1 MESNKTLYDY
11 NAEEASR
18 RLIPVIYLGFLL
30 LIGAIGN
37 VLVLII
43 YPLRFP
49 NTTRMIFIT
58 GLSIPDLLICIVV
71 IPFEI
76 VEMRFQYM
84 FYNEIACKIF
94 RTFSTWY
101 SVASMF
107 VLMELSFDT
116 YKKIC
121 KPFKIQI
128 TIKQAKLYIGC
139 AFILSMCIAGS
150 SLLNSGTRLVK
161 LDNYTTGYDCS
172 LADEYADTL
181 LPVIGEGLILIISI
195 SCMIVL
201 IVTYSLIGRKILKQS
216 IFRRQFQIAK
226 SSNTSDVIKSDDTQ
240 NVEVFTMTGSS
251 DSTQNIETL
260 NKDNERKEKEKPS
273 SLRRVTK
280 IAFVVSIVFIL
291 SYIPHVVVSLLTAVK
306 GSFLLEPGPVVSA
319 LMPILA
325 RSVMINNVANPII
338 YGFMDNRFRK
348 NCKIIFMTLLF
359 CRK

>member
-1 MESNKTLYDY
+1 MESNKTLYEY
-11 NAEEASR
+11 NEEESRR

-30 LIGAIGN
+30 LMGAIGN

-49 NTTRMIFIT
+49 NTTRTIFIT
-58 GLSIPDLLICIVV
+58 GLAIPDLLICIVV

-76 VEMRFQYM
+76 VEVRFQYM

-101 SVASMF
+101 SLESMF

-139 AFILSMCIAGS
+139 AFILSMFIAGS

-161 LDNYTTGYDCS
+161 FDNYTTGYDCS
-172 LADEYADTL
+172 LADEYVDTL

-201 IVTYSLIGRKILKQS
+201 IVNYSLIGRKILKQS

-226 SSNTSDVIKSDDTQ
+226 SSNTSDVIKLDDTH
-240 NVEVFTMTGSS
+240 NGEVFTMAGSNE
-251 DSTQNIETL
+251 STQNIETL
-260 NKDNERKEKEKPS
+260 NKDNERKKKEKS

-280 IAFVVSIVFIL
+280 IAFVVSVVFIL
-291 SYIPHVVVSLLTAVK
+291 SYIPHVAISLLTAVK

-338 YGFMDNRFRK
+338 YGFMDKRFRQ
-348 NCKIIFMTLLF
+348 NCKIIFMTLLC